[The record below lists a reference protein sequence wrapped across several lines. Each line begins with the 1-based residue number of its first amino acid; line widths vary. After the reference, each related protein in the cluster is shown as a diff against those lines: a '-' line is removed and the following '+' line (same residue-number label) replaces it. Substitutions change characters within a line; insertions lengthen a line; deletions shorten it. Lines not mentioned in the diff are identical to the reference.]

1 MGLDLSGNGSS
12 ETTWTGWLG
21 YVTHLTEGVVRVADG
36 GIVDR
41 ARRTTSVGV
50 EQTVVGPDHVRPR
63 PTTDDSVTIVHDAT
77 EITVLVVVAVVASRL
92 THAQPDTLR
101 QIKSNLLNNKGPT
114 ATYRWLKQ

>member
-1 MGLDLSGNGSS
+1 
-12 ETTWTGWLG
+12 LG
-21 YVTHLTEGVVRVADG
+21 YVTHLTESVVRVADG

-77 EITVLVVVAVVASRL
+77 QITVLVVVAVVASRL

-101 QIKSNLLNNKGPT
+101 QIKFIEQQGANSHLQVAKTMTETINILQGESK
-114 ATYRWLKQ
+114 K